1 MMPHALSSD
10 DATPTVLHL
19 DVVYE
24 RHGRRRELKLVRL
37 SFLHDPDPPGGYAE
51 RRDRTSG
58 SISVLFLLHDHY
70 TKSTPR
76 PAQRTGRPCYGS

>member
-1 MMPHALSSD
+1 M
-10 DATPTVLHL
+10 LHL
-19 DVVYE
+19 DVAYE
-24 RHGRRRELKLVRL
+24 GYHQRRELDFVTL
-37 SFLHDPDPPGGYAE
+37 SFAHDPDPPGGYAE